1 MALATTHFTDGGV
14 KNSSSGSR
22 TGTRVAADFEIVLGF
37 SPRRIKV
44 TNLTDRVSAEWFA
57 ESPASSQL
65 KTVAAGTRT
74 YEDCGVALNDEGNG
88 FTVDV
93 SVAGLETDDDDV
105 VWEAHD

>member
-1 MALATTHFTDGGV
+1 MALATTQFTDGGV

-37 SPRRIKV
+37 APRRIKV
-44 TNLTDRVSAEWFA
+44 TNLTDRVSGEWFA
-57 ESPASSQL
+57 ESPSTTQL
-65 KTVAAGTRT
+65 LTVAAGTRT
-74 YEDCGVALNDEGNG
+74 YADAGISLNAEGNG
-88 FTVDV
+88 FMVDV